1 MSPTHGI
8 DLSRE
13 RPFLTIWT
21 RPRATIRG
29 IVDTDP
35 TYQVIPLALASGV
48 IQALYAAPALPQMG
62 LPLPAVVAIA
72 IVVGSIGGFL
82 CLYAGAWLVRLSAP
96 LVGGRAELR
105 DVRAAL
111 AWSMVPLLATFPF
124 WLLRLGVF
132 GNETIF
138 ATVLRVL
145 ANPSLALLLFASFC
159 VELILQ
165 VWTLVVLAK
174 TLGEVQGISAWR
186 ALGLSL
192 VLTLVIAV
200 PIAIVAVVAIVLW
213 F

>member
-29 IVDTDP
+29 IVDADP
-35 TYQVIPLALASGV
+35 TYRVIPLALASGV
-48 IQALYAAPALPQMG
+48 IQALYTAPELPRMG

-132 GNETIF
+132 GDETIV
-138 ATVLRVL
+138 TTLLRML
-145 ANPSLALLLFASFC
+145 ANPSLALLLFASFS
-159 VELILQ
+159 VEVILQ

-200 PIAIVAVVAIVLW
+200 PIAIAAIIAIVLW